1 MKSSKRTSAV
11 KTQKPVV
18 VHVCDC
24 DNAQPPETFHLCP
37 LGVQFY
43 SSKPM
48 REFDLFE
55 FNLDLGEV
63 GKKKTRVPTNCTGAV
78 VRCQEEKEKDRY
90 RVWIHFVDLPKTA
103 REKIRCVS
111 RNGKHLCCYC
121 ENF

>member
-1 MKSSKRTSAV
+1 MKSPRRSSTV

-24 DNAQPPETFHLCP
+24 DNKQPPETFRLCP

-48 REFDLFE
+48 KEFDLFE
-55 FNLDLGEV
+55 FNLDLDAA
-63 GKKKTRVPTNCTGAV
+63 GKKKSKSPTSCTGAV
-78 VRCQEEKEKDRY
+78 VRCEQEKENDRY

-111 RNGKHLCCYC
+111 RSGKHLCAYC